1 MFNNVSQLLELRALR
16 NRFEKNHPKF
26 FPFMKAAKTRALE
39 EGSLIEISVTPPDG
53 EMVST
58 NLKVQASDLELLQEA
73 DGGSQPEP
81 IRGFSLLESGR
92 KKLQGEHQDC
102 STLMVSPCRF

>member
-53 EMVST
+53 EMIST
-58 NLKVQASDLELLQEA
+58 NLKVQASDLELLQKPA
-73 DGGSQPEP
+73 PSD
-81 IRGFSLLESGR
+81 
-92 KKLQGEHQDC
+92 
-102 STLMVSPCRF
+102 

>member
-1 MFNNVSQLLELRALR
+1 MFNNVSQLLKLRALR

-53 EMVST
+53 EMIST
-58 NLKVQASDLELLQEA
+58 YLKVQASDLELLQGASRFWKAEEKNYKGKPGLRNS
-73 DGGSQPEP
+73 DGFP
-81 IRGFSLLESGR
+81 
-92 KKLQGEHQDC
+92 LQV
-102 STLMVSPCRF
+102 LARL

>member
-39 EGSLIEISVTPPDG
+39 DGSLIEISVTPPDG
-53 EMVST
+53 EMIST
-58 NLKVQASDLELLQEA
+58 NLKVQASDLELLQKLTEVL
-73 DGGSQPEP
+73 SQN
-81 IRGFSLLESGR
+81 
-92 KKLQGEHQDC
+92 Q
-102 STLMVSPCRF
+102 